1 MKREAKTK
9 QEEKLMEHFGFSS
22 IADAALR
29 RGEVVASEVFC
40 TRARSFLRP
49 RLLLKGMATP
59 QSLPPT
65 HAKPKTVTLT
75 ERELALVCAMAL
87 VGADR

>member
-49 RLLLKGMATP
+49 R
-59 QSLPPT
+59 
-65 HAKPKTVTLT
+65 KTVTLT